1 MTAAAGAS
9 VNPTRTWQPEAPS
22 SIALMRTQQVP
33 GASAVGSQSTVLSRN
48 GGHVTVAT
56 WLSALAGFS
65 LK

>member
-1 MTAAAGAS
+1 MTAVAGAS

-22 SIALMRTQQVP
+22 SIASMRTQQVP
-33 GASAVGSQSTVLSRN
+33 GAGAVGSQSIVLSRG
-48 GGHVTVAT
+48 GGHDSVAT